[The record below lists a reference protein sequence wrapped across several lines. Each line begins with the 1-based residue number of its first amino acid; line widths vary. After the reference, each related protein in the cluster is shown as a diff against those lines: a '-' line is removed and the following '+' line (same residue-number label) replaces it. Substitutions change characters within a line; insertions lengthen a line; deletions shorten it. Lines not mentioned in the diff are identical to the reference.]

1 MFMKN
6 SYFIILGLL
15 LLAGCSNSGVDR
27 TSSSTDQT
35 STQITKTSTENSQN
49 STTKEKENQP
59 ISNVESTGNN
69 PAEDSNVQEIKDSS
83 TTTETIANE
92 SEKTDEY
99 YRLIKQAWQEQ
110 SEYINSLTDPKVKQS
125 VQTPSAAANAKASQL
140 ELDNPADTQLIQTS
154 LKQVLNGQ

>member
-1 MFMKN
+1 MKN

-15 LLAGCSNSGVDR
+15 LLAGCSYSGVDR

-35 STQITKTSTENSQN
+35 STQITKTYTENAQN

>member
-1 MFMKN
+1 MKN
-6 SYFIILGLL
+6 SYFIILELL

>member
-1 MFMKN
+1 MIVPLPARIRLPRR
-6 SYFIILGLL
+6 SPRLL
-15 LLAGCSNSGVDR
+15 QKIHKIVPPR
-27 TSSSTDQT
+27 
-35 STQITKTSTENSQN
+35 K
-49 STTKEKENQP
+49 KENQP

-110 SEYINSLTDPKVKQS
+110 SEYINSLTDSKVKQS
-125 VQTPSAAANAKASQL
+125 VQTPSAAANTKASQL

>member
-1 MFMKN
+1 MKN

-110 SEYINSLTDPKVKQS
+110 S
-125 VQTPSAAANAKASQL
+125 
-140 ELDNPADTQLIQTS
+140 
-154 LKQVLNGQ
+154 

>member
-1 MFMKN
+1 MLF
-6 SYFIILGLL
+6 F
-15 LLAGCSNSGVDR
+15 AGCSNSGVDC

-69 PAEDSNVQEIKDSS
+69 PAEDSNVQEINDSS

-92 SEKTDEY
+92 SEKIDEY
-99 YRLIKQAWQEQ
+99 YRLIKQAGK
-110 SEYINSLTDPKVKQS
+110 N
-125 VQTPSAAANAKASQL
+125 N
-140 ELDNPADTQLIQTS
+140 
-154 LKQVLNGQ
+154 LNISTR

>member
-1 MFMKN
+1 M
-6 SYFIILGLL
+6 
-15 LLAGCSNSGVDR
+15 
-27 TSSSTDQT
+27 
-35 STQITKTSTENSQN
+35 
-49 STTKEKENQP
+49 
-59 ISNVESTGNN
+59 
-69 PAEDSNVQEIKDSS
+69 QEIKDSS

-125 VQTPSAAANAKASQL
+125 VQTAANAKASQL

>member
-1 MFMKN
+1 
-6 SYFIILGLL
+6 
-15 LLAGCSNSGVDR
+15 
-27 TSSSTDQT
+27 
-35 STQITKTSTENSQN
+35 
-49 STTKEKENQP
+49 
-59 ISNVESTGNN
+59 
-69 PAEDSNVQEIKDSS
+69 KDSS

-110 SEYINSLTDPKVKQS
+110 SEDINSLTDPKVKQS

-154 LKQVLNGQ
+154 LKQV